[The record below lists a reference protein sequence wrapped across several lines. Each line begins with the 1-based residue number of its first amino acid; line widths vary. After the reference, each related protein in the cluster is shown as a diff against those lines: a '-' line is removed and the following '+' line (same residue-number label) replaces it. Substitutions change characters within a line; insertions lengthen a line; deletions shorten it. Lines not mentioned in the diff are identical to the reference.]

1 MKKMSILRPVL
12 AVLLILTV
20 GLSSASALDPSGNCA
35 EKMYRKLKESI
46 KYPRSAVR
54 NALEGEVLVIFTVS
68 AQGKVTVYTVSA
80 TNTELATYIN
90 EQLSSITCTELI
102 EAHDKFFKV
111 KFKFHLL

>member
-1 MKKMSILRPVL
+1 
-12 AVLLILTV
+12 
-20 GLSSASALDPSGNCA
+20 
-35 EKMYRKLKESI
+35 MYKKLKESI

-80 TNTELATYIN
+80 TSTELATYIN